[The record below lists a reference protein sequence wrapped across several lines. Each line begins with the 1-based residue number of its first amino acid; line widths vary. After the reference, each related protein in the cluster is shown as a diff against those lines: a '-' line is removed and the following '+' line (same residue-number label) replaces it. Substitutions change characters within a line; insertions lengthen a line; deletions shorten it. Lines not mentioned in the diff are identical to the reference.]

1 LLKKKTA
8 DTWKTKTQLYLYHGL
23 PAEGRA
29 TPSPPPS
36 PSPPPPLRLRPWP
49 VMACHGRPWSWPAW
63 PACITPLY
71 SVKFLYDSYRSS
83 GHDVYRFDRS
93 SCYPA
98 WTSSRSSHEDSRVRD
113 SWASRTHCTRPVRPL
128 HCMINRSLQTP
139 AGPPNTDARDR
150 SPNKIEV
157 DFIPNYASNFS
168 PRPSITT
175 VAQAA
180 DRAPV
185 PSNTRG
191 PSTP

>member
-1 LLKKKTA
+1 MLGRFENRMFFILFKTKTA
-8 DTWKTKTQLYLYHGL
+8 DTWKAKAQLYLYHGL
-23 PAEGRA
+23 PVEGRA

-36 PSPPPPLRLRPWP
+36 PSPPPPLRLRTW
-49 VMACHGRPWSWPAW
+49 PWSWPAW
-63 PACITPLY
+63 P
-71 SVKFLYDSYRSS
+71 VKFLYDSYRSS

-128 HCMINRSLQTP
+128 HCMINNIASDPRQAARTP
-139 AGPPNTDARDR
+139 TPGTGARTK
-150 SPNKIEV
+150 SKL
-157 DFIPNYASNFS
+157 DFIQNYASNFS